1 MAADETATKRFRGE
15 TRSTLSCYALR
26 LKPGQEIRECL
37 LNYVK
42 DNNLE
47 APFVLSCVG
56 SVTQATLRLADASRD
71 TPHEVNQILCIC
83 GAITRQ
89 GPFFSSRKPIHTI
102 QYCSNQAMIQW
113 LQDCAGGVKLE
124 EKESNLGWQT
134 IPQRRK
140 AREKITQPKHH
151 FFGIGLTEKSGFYFL
166 IRHSW
171 YFLRVEIETRP
182 LTYQYLP
189 SKQW

>member
-83 GAITRQ
+83 GAITRHRAL
-89 GPFFSSRKPIHTI
+89 FFLVGNQFIPYNTVLTKRW
-102 QYCSNQAMIQW
+102 SNGFRIVQVELNSKKKSQTSGGK
-113 LQDCAGGVKLE
+113 LYLNAGKRGK
-124 EKESNLGWQT
+124 K
-134 IPQRRK
+134 
-140 AREKITQPKHH
+140 
-151 FFGIGLTEKSGFYFL
+151 
-166 IRHSW
+166 
-171 YFLRVEIETRP
+171 
-182 LTYQYLP
+182 LP
-189 SKQW
+189 SQNTIFLASDWPRSQDFIFWSGILGIS

>member
-83 GAITRQ
+83 GAITRHRAL
-89 GPFFSSRKPIHTI
+89 FFLVG
-102 QYCSNQAMIQW
+102 NQF
-113 LQDCAGGVKLE
+113 
-124 EKESNLGWQT
+124 
-134 IPQRRK
+134 IPYN
-140 AREKITQPKHH
+140 TV
-151 FFGIGLTEKSGFYFL
+151 LTK
-166 IRHSW
+166 R
-171 YFLRVEIETRP
+171 
-182 LTYQYLP
+182 
-189 SKQW
+189 